1 MDTWQLK
8 LSKEEIEMLKVIA
21 DSLGVEI
28 IELIIRYTRE
38 GIVKEY
44 NPE

>member
-8 LSKEEIEMLKVIA
+8 LSKEEIKMLKVLA
-21 DSLGVEI
+21 DSFGVEI
-28 IELIIRYTRE
+28 IELIKRYTRE

-44 NPE
+44 DGD

>member
-8 LSKEEIEMLKVIA
+8 LSKQEIEMLNVIA

-28 IELIIRYTRE
+28 IELIRRY
-38 GIVKEY
+38 VKKGLVREY
-44 NPE
+44 NAD